1 MQLHGQS
8 IKKKFAR
15 KKLNNYEYGVNMKKP
30 LIWLLSAIIIMLGL
44 PLIINILKVYPG
56 MMYALILVYCVN
68 PIYSGFLG
76 YYTGRNIKELW
87 ILPVVPAVLFLLG
100 AHLIYKMAF
109 KTYIIHFFIYLLISY
124 IAALVSV
131 KKRKK
136 E

>member
-1 MQLHGQS
+1 
-8 IKKKFAR
+8 
-15 KKLNNYEYGVNMKKP
+15 MKKA
-30 LIWLLSAIIIMLGL
+30 LIWLLSSIIIMLGI